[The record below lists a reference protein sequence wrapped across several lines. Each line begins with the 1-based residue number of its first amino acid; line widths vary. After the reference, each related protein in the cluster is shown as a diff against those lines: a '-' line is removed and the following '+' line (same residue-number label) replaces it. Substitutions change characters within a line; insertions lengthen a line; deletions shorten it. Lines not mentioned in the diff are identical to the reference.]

1 MAVSYSVMVFN
12 FQDEVIHTSPKSGEV
27 GTKPGVTVLLLEP
40 AQPKNRHRINTRS
53 IKSILNNIL
62 RQEFKMHHNAG

>member
-40 AQPKNRHRINTRS
+40 AQPKTATG
-53 IKSILNNIL
+53 LTL
-62 RQEFKMHHNAG
+62 VV